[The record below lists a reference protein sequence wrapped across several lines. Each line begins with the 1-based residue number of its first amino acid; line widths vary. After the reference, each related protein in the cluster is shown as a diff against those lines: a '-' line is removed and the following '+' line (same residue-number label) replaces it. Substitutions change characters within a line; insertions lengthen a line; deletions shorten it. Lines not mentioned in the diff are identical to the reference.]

1 MTKSWKV
8 GGPAGYGIKTV
19 GQLFAYALLSK
30 GYYVFLYPEYP
41 SLIRGGHNTYQVEF
55 SYDPICSIDKNID
68 FLIAFDQLTID
79 MDLASL
85 KRGGVVICDSACI
98 LPKRGD
104 ITVIPLA
111 FKEILDKAHLDF
123 LLKNSLAIGA
133 SLALLGL
140 KFSSQELFQVLNKKL
155 GDNESKN
162 KAKITQ
168 VLKDN
173 IKAVEEGYQYVAS
186 KYGAMA
192 EIKTVSKTPKALIS
206 GNEAIAIGAIQ
217 SGCKF
222 YAAYPMTPATSIL
235 EYLKSKEKE
244 AKIIVHQAE
253 DEIAAVHNA
262 LGASAAGVRAMT
274 GTSGGGFAL
283 MNEAVSLSGMTETPV
298 VIVEAMRSS
307 PATGLPTWTGQDDLK
322 FIAHSGHGDF
332 PRVILAPG
340 SPSEAFQLIQ
350 DAFNL
355 ADIYQCPVFCLD
367 DKYLGE
373 SQVSADSTDFTL
385 TKKINRGKL
394 LLKKAPKNYKRYE
407 LTASGISARTVPGVA
422 NGEFIANSDE
432 HNELGYSVEGYTNDR
447 SQQMKKRMLK
457 DETLRKNIPLPKI
470 YGPAKAKVGIVSW
483 GSNWGTLLDV
493 LKDNQ
498 FKIANK
504 QLGQVLVNYIHFS
517 YLYPLPVE
525 KIKNL
530 LKQYNY
536 LILVEQNYTGQ
547 FGKLLAEETGI
558 QIENKFLKYDGR
570 PFFRQEILDFL
581 TQEKLKP
588 NSFYGI

>member
-19 GQLFAYALLSK
+19 GQLFAYALMSK

-55 SYDPICSIDKNID
+55 SYNPICSIDKNID

-85 KRGGVVICDSACI
+85 KKGGVVICDSSCI
-98 LPKRGD
+98 LPKRSD
-104 ITVIPLA
+104 ITVISLS
-111 FKEILDKAHLDF
+111 FKEILDQAHLDF

-140 KFSSQELFQVLNKKL
+140 KFTPKELLQVLNKKL
-155 GDNESKN
+155 GGDGSKN
-162 KAKITQ
+162 KADVAKILENN
-168 VLKDN
+168 V
-173 IKAVEEGYQYVAS
+173 KAIEEGYKYVAS
-186 KYGAMA
+186 KYGAIS
-192 EIKTVSKTPKALIS
+192 EIKAVTKTAKALIS
-206 GNEAIAIGAIQ
+206 GNEAIALGAIQ
-217 SGCKF
+217 AGCKF

-235 EYLKSKEKE
+235 EYLESKEKD

-253 DEIAAVHNA
+253 DEIAAIHNA
-262 LGASAAGVRAMT
+262 LGASTAGVRAMT

-307 PATGLPTWTGQDDLK
+307 PATGLPTWTGQDDLQ
-322 FIAHSGHGDF
+322 FITHSGHGDF

-340 SPSEAFQLIQ
+340 NPSEAFQLTQ

-355 ADIYQCPVFCLD
+355 ADVYQCPVFCLG

-373 SQVSADSTDFTL
+373 SQISTDTTDFNIVKT
-385 TKKINRGKL
+385 INRGKL
-394 LLKKAPKNYKRYE
+394 LLKKTPKNYKRYE
-407 LTASGISARTVPGVA
+407 LTADGISARTIPGMA

-432 HNELGYSVEGYTNDR
+432 HNEFGYSVEGYTDDR
-447 SQQMKKRMLK
+447 NQQMRKRMLK
-457 DETLRKNIPLPKI
+457 EKTLRNSIPLPKV
-470 YGPAKAKVGIVSW
+470 YGPSKAKIGIVSW
-483 GSNWGTLLDV
+483 GSNWGTILDV
-493 LKDNQ
+493 LKANQ
-498 FKIANK
+498 FKITNK
-504 QLGQVLVNYIHFS
+504 QLGNVLINYVHFN

-525 KIKNL
+525 KIKSL

-558 QIENKFLKYDGR
+558 QIENKLLKYDGR
-570 PFFRQEILDFL
+570 PFFRQEILEFL
-581 TQEKLKP
+581 TQEKLKSNP
-588 NSFYGI
+588 SYGI